1 MRSTA
6 YLLSM
11 AALALLAAGCG
22 NKASAGG
29 GGGGRV
35 VATVNGENVT
45 SEDMLRLLAAKPRV
59 RVVITG
65 EGTSVD
71 QNGIA
76 ELPVS
81 DNLAFQGL
89 QDLVSQKLLLQE
101 AKEREL
107 LPSDEDV
114 EAEIKFRSA
123 LNPQFVQELQ
133 NQGFTMGQI
142 RENILIELARERL
155 LTSGV
160 TVTMAQVDQYVK
172 DNPTEFIE
180 PATVAFDVI
189 RVAGSKGRN
198 DAQKELDAG
207 ASFEKVKEKY
217 DQTPPDERRQINMMA
232 SGDGV
237 PVDTISDLMRP
248 HVDKTAI
255 GAMTDW
261 INAGDDYL
269 RLKILKKKDK
279 APIEMTE
286 ERKKFLQRSMAMAE
300 GSKGTDL
307 RKMVE
312 DKMREA
318 TIEVKDE
325 GLQKL
330 WALFSQRLKDRAAQ
344 APAPAASTPEAG
356 APGQ

>member
-1 MRSTA
+1 M
-6 YLLSM
+6 
-11 AALALLAAGCG
+11 LATGCG
-22 NKASAGG
+22 NKGSASG

-35 VATVNGENVT
+35 VATVNGENIT

-71 QNGIA
+71 QNGVA

-101 AKEREL
+101 AKERNV
-107 LPSDEDV
+107 LPTEEDV
-114 EAEIKFRSA
+114 EAEIKFRST

-142 RENILIELARERL
+142 RENIMIELARERL

-160 TVTMAQVDQYVK
+160 TVTMAKVDDYIK
-172 DNPTEFIE
+172 ANPGEFIE

-189 RVAGSKGRN
+189 RVSGAQGRA

-207 ASFEKVKEKY
+207 ASFAKVKEKY
-217 DQTPPDERRQINMMA
+217 DQTPVEERRQINMMA
-232 SGDGV
+232 SGNGV

-248 HVDKTAI
+248 HVDKTAT
-255 GAMTDW
+255 GAMTEW
-261 INAGDDYL
+261 IQAGDDYL
-269 RLKILKKKDK
+269 RLKILKKKEQ

-330 WALFSQRLKDRAAQ
+330 WALFDQRLKDRAAE
-344 APAPAASTPEAG
+344 APAPASTTPETG